1 MESQKIINLLD
12 NTPNQPFKFT
22 TKNWVEINDNS
33 RGTYNTN
40 IQVKFKTL
48 ILKSSLY
55 DYSDAYILV
64 KVNITVDGLG
74 ATSTEV
80 EIVDKQYLK
89 IMHRLPTVTLK

>member
-1 MESQKIINLLD
+1 MEYLKIIYLLD
-12 NTPNQPFKFT
+12 NTPNRPLKFT
-22 TKNWVEINDNS
+22 TKIWVEINDNS

-40 IQVKFKTL
+40 SQVKFKTS

-74 ATSTEV
+74 ATSAEM
-80 EIVDKQYLK
+80 EIINKQYLK